1 MQSGNIDHTA
11 HLLGHYLAERTFGR
25 LVRNDND
32 LPPEWPGSI
41 DDARQIAAQFADPDE
56 CDKLAERVQGQAS
69 VAWVQLRAASR

>member
-1 MQSGNIDHTA
+1 MQSARIDHTA

-41 DDARQIAAQFADPDE
+41 DDARQIAAQFADPEERDS
-56 CDKLAERVQGQAS
+56 LAERVQGQAS
-69 VAWVQLRAASR
+69 EAWMQLRAASR